1 MIKNRENKNMQSEEL
16 LALLVQLSKVDN
28 YFDEFELTYLLKV
41 GKYIGL
47 NDHKV
52 ETLIKSD
59 KAPASITIPPEEMDR
74 MKIIYYMLFLMK
86 VDDKVSEEEI
96 ELLHPYGFKLGF
108 SAPMLNEFVGVVSRY
123 QDTRIPPD
131 ALLKIIKKYQN

>member
-1 MIKNRENKNMQSEEL
+1 MQSEEL
-16 LALLVQLSKVDN
+16 LSLLVQLSKVDN

-41 GKYIGL
+41 GKHIGL
-47 NDHKV
+47 NDEKV

-59 KAPASITIPPEEMDR
+59 NIPTSISIPPNEMDR

-96 ELLHPYGFKLGF
+96 ELLHHYGFKLGF
-108 SAPMLNEFVGVVSRY
+108 SAPMLSEFVGVVSRY